1 MPDYIERIYVAKAN
15 GRVFLP
21 RKSGWFH
28 RNDVNIEAGDTVVV
42 PMDADRIKSLTLWTS
57 ATQIFYQIALGAAAV
72 ASF

>member
-1 MPDYIERIYVAKAN
+1 MMIYLEDAIEAN

-21 RKSGWFH
+21 RKSGWF
-28 RNDVNIEAGDTVVV
+28 RKSDASIEPGDTVVV